1 MKFLV
6 DAQLP
11 PSLANFLRNKGHD
24 AIHTTELSGGNETT
38 DSEINRVSVAEQRVV
53 ISKDGDFFDNFSFQ
67 REPYKLLY
75 VRTGNTANT
84 ALIDL
89 FRKNLDRIISELESS
104 SVVELTAS
112 YIITLQ
118 VEDEP

>member
-38 DSEINRVSVAEQRVV
+38 DPEINRVSIAEQRVV
-53 ISKDGDFFDNFSFQ
+53 VSKDGDFFDSFTFQ
-67 REPYKLLY
+67 REPYKLLHI
-75 VRTGNTANT
+75 RTGNMANNP
-84 ALIDL
+84 LIDL
-89 FRKNLDRIISELESS
+89 ISKNLDRIISELESS
-104 SVVELTAS
+104 SVVELTTN

-118 VEDEP
+118 VDDED